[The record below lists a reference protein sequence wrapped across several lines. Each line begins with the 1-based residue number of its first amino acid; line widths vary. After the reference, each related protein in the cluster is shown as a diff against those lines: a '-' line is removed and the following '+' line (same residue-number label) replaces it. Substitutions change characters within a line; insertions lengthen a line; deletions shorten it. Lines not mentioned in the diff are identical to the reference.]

1 MLNSTIN
8 ILICAKIH
16 KKSEKN
22 KFYVIF
28 IKKMNMHM
36 NKLIRL
42 TENDLHRI
50 VEESVNK
57 LLNETE
63 IGDRVKSLMG
73 QSRTYKKGLTDR
85 ENELSKTW
93 NRGMGLQSFI
103 EVLPD
108 EGVILYNSLQTYNR
122 DLERIKQ
129 VFPEYKLVKVDKPY
143 YSHSSLKSH
152 RDGTS

>member
-1 MLNSTIN
+1 M
-8 ILICAKIH
+8 KR
-16 KKSEKN
+16 K
-22 KFYVIF
+22 
-28 IKKMNMHM
+28 
-36 NKLIRL
+36 IRL
-42 TENDLHRI
+42 TESDLHRI
-50 VEESVNK
+50 VKESVNK

-63 IGDRVKSLMG
+63 IGDRVKSLKG
-73 QSRTYKKGLTDR
+73 LSRAYKKEITDR
-85 ENELSKTW
+85 KNELSKTW

-108 EGVILYNSLQTYNR
+108 EGVILYNSLLTYNR

-152 RDGTS
+152 RDGTAVY

>member
-1 MLNSTIN
+1 
-8 ILICAKIH
+8 
-16 KKSEKN
+16 
-22 KFYVIF
+22 
-28 IKKMNMHM
+28 MHM

-152 RDGTS
+152 RDGTAVY